1 MPEQINPDH
10 YKDKLI
16 ETFDAIVS
24 QLTPI
29 EVVGFLRG
37 QIMKYTMRLGSK
49 HGGTVEAK
57 LMDAGKADWYNNKL
71 MQYLN
76 DYKDKLD
83 G

>member
-37 QIMKYTMRLGSK
+37 QIMK
-49 HGGTVEAK
+49 
-57 LMDAGKADWYNNKL
+57 
-71 MQYLN
+71 
-76 DYKDKLD
+76 
-83 G
+83 